1 MARDT
6 RPATEVQGER
16 AEPRREYQIGQL
28 LRRGYA
34 HAKKHSSAV
43 LLEIGDVTP
52 VQASAILA
60 LAQKPRSQAELGR
73 WIDMEKANVH
83 GLVRRLESA
92 GIAAFVDEAT
102 RGGRSLVSLTPEGHR
117 LAGLISEALQ
127 RSSEATL
134 AQLDADERIT
144 LVRLLEKLLS

>member
-6 RPATEVQGER
+6 RPTTEDESDQ
-16 AEPRREYQIGQL
+16 AEPRRDYPIGQL

-43 LLEIGDVTP
+43 LLEIADVTP

-60 LAQKPRSQAELGR
+60 LAQKPRSQADLGR

-102 RGGRSLVSLTPEGHR
+102 RGGRSPVSLTPEGHR
-117 LAGLISEALQ
+117 IALLISEALQ

-134 AQLDADERIT
+134 DRLDADERTT
-144 LVRLLEKLLS
+144 LIKLLEKLLS